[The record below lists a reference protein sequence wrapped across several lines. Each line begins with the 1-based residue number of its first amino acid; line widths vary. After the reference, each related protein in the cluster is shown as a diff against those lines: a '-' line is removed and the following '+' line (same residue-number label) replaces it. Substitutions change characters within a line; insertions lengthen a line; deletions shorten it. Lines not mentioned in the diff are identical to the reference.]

1 MSVEKIEGL
10 RKRHSSVNEQL
21 IGYRARYEDV
31 SKRVEQKAKELKDR
45 YGVSSLNELRQLA
58 SKKKAERDRLLDEAE
73 RTIVSG
79 EQILRQVKTDLDKQQ
94 AG

>member
-1 MSVEKIEGL
+1 MSAEKIESL

-21 IGYRARYEDV
+21 IGFRARYDDV

-45 YGVSSLNELRQLA
+45 YGVSSLNELRKLA
-58 SKKKAERDRLLDEAE
+58 ADKKAERDRLLAEAE
-73 RTIVSG
+73 KEIVSG
-79 EQILRQVKTDLDKQQ
+79 EHILRQVKADLDKQQ